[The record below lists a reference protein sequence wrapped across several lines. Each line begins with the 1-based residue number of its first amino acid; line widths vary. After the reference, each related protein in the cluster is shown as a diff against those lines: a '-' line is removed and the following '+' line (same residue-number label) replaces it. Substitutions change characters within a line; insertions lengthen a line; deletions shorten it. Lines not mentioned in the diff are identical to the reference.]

1 MANAVIEKTEKKT
14 PVVKRASKTATVIN
28 SAKEVSGND
37 VSANSANSVVDESAT
52 DLPVVSKITNMYLA
66 NLREDFKVISERF
79 VRIGYT
85 LYQFRED
92 KLYKELGYKRF
103 DDFIKTEF
111 CLSKGTAYGFINV
124 AERFTMLDANGRPTL
139 TIKKGF
145 KDFTSSQLVAM
156 LSLDDKALETVSPTD
171 SVRAIKEKAKAA
183 KIQAELN
190 APEETEVAADKPKPL
205 KPGKDMPVPVNRLLL
220 GLVDSFDGISAF
232 KSQIDRF
239 MEKRDKDGVD
249 YKIEV
254 NITWPLDENLANI
267 DS

>member
-37 VSANSANSVVDESAT
+37 VSANSANSVVDESAA

-124 AERFTMLDANGRPTL
+124 AERFTMPDANGRPTL

-183 KIQAELN
+183 KIRPSLML
-190 APEETEVAADKPKPL
+190 PRKRRLPL
-205 KPGKDMPVPVNRLLL
+205 TSLNRLSPEKICLYRSIVCC
-220 GLVDSFDGISAF
+220 LV
-232 KSQIDRF
+232 
-239 MEKRDKDGVD
+239 
-249 YKIEV
+249 
-254 NITWPLDENLANI
+254 
-267 DS
+267 